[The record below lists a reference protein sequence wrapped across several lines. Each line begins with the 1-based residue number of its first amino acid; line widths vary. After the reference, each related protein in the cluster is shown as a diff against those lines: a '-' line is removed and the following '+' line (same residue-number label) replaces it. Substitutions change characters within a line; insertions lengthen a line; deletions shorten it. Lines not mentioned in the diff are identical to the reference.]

1 MRVAIAPRKEER
13 EMKRSGERK
22 KLGES
27 LSFSLGTIKSAER
40 SERRPSATLP
50 NKTQFFSLSSSSAV
64 ERLVVL
70 FLPLSET
77 EPERDCPSAKL
88 SSASSSSSSLS
99 SPPLRIGSRRSR
111 LSSRSRLKR
120 TPCRPPSLTLPAW
133 APLLPKVGAR
143 GYCGRAQR

>member
-22 KLGES
+22 KLVDS

-40 SERRPSATLP
+40 SERRPPATLS

-70 FLPLSET
+70 FLPLSWT

-120 TPCRPPSLTLPAW
+120 TPCRPPSLTLRAW